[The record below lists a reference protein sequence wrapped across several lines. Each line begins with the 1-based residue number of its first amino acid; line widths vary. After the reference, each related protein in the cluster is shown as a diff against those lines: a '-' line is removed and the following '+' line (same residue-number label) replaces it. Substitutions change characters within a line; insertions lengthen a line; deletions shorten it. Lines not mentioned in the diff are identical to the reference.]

1 MKSKNKKSALRS
13 AASAD
18 RDKGGFFD
26 GGLEKGIRLHP
37 IKKVL
42 SMKIAEN
49 FIFSY
54 SLDRGNRNRLSCL
67 AEDRKL
73 ETE

>member
-1 MKSKNKKSALRS
+1 MRS

-26 GGLEKGIRLHP
+26 GGLEKGIRPHP

-42 SMKIAEN
+42 SMRRVSVRLAVFLAEN

>member
-1 MKSKNKKSALRS
+1 LKSKNKKSALRS

-26 GGLEKGIRLHP
+26 GGLEKGIRPHP

-42 SMKIAEN
+42 SM
-49 FIFSY
+49 
-54 SLDRGNRNRLSCL
+54 R
-67 AEDRKL
+67 
-73 ETE
+73 